1 MTSYFPDVNVW
12 LALTLDT
19 HDHFSVATAWLE
31 SLSLPLEL
39 VFCRFTQLSLLRLL
53 TQRSVAG
60 PATLSQRQA
69 WVAYDRWLK
78 RGGAVFMDEPLGLEV
93 EFRALANQGQ
103 PAPRRLCRFLSCRV
117 RQLSF
122 IGTGDLR
129 QGAEQ
134 ACATVRSTA
143 SDQAVLRAVQALAA
157 GTASCSVWAS
167 VIGAWAASWFF
178 GARRLM

>member
-103 PAPRRLCRFLSCRV
+103 PAPNDFADSY
-117 RQLSF
+117 
-122 IGTGDLR
+122 
-129 QGAEQ
+129 
-134 ACATVRSTA
+134 
-143 SDQAVLRAVQALAA
+143 LAA
-157 GTASCSVWAS
+157 FANSVS
-167 VIGAWAASWFF
+167 LELVTFDKVLSRR
-178 GARRLM
+178 ARRSVLLRPTRQS